1 LKRAHHHHPLA
12 LHRSKSS
19 AFGSP
24 CISSTSSGG
33 LVGVG
38 VGGIIPM
45 RTRTLSNGYSD
56 PGTATTTASTSNSSA
71 FHAWR

>member
-12 LHRSKSS
+12 LRRSASS

-33 LVGVG
+33 GGVG
-38 VGGIIPM
+38 VGGIFPM
-45 RTRTLSNGYSD
+45 WTRTLSNGYSD

>member
-1 LKRAHHHHPLA
+1 LKRAHHHHPFA
-12 LHRSKSS
+12 LRRSSSS

-24 CISSTSSGG
+24 CISTTSSGG
-33 LVGVG
+33 GVG